1 MAGRRIEIV
10 PATPDRWPDLERL
23 FGERGACGGCWC
35 MAWRLSHA
43 AYERNKGSS
52 NKRAFKKIVTS
63 GDVPGL
69 LAYAND
75 EPVGWCSV
83 APREVF
89 SFLERSRVLEPVDD
103 KPVWSVSCLFVLR
116 PYRGRGISLRLLKAA
131 IDFARSQGAP
141 AVEGYP
147 NDPDAKM
154 PDAFAWTGLASTFR
168 KAGFSEVARRSSHR
182 PIMRRNLRSR
192 SPTS

>member
-69 LAYAND
+69 LAYADD

-154 PDAFAWTGLASTFR
+154 PDAFAWTGLASAFR

>member
-1 MAGRRIEIV
+1 
-10 PATPDRWPDLERL
+10 
-23 FGERGACGGCWC
+23 

-43 AYERNKGSS
+43 VYERNKGSN
-52 NKRAFKKIVTS
+52 NKRAFKKIVMS
-63 GDVPGL
+63 GDAPGL

-83 APREVF
+83 APRAAF
-89 SFLERSRVLEPVDD
+89 SFLERSRVLKPVDD

-116 PYRGRGISLRLLKAA
+116 PYRGQGISVRLLKAA
-131 IDFARSQGAP
+131 IDFARRQGAP

-154 PDAFAWTGLASTFR
+154 PDAFAWTGVASAFR

-182 PIMRRNLRSR
+182 PIMRRNLRPLSR
-192 SPTS
+192 RA